1 MSWRWHEV
9 VVQSDDQTN
18 RCKILERG
26 VDVVRSSVDNMQ
38 HDTHEV
44 RDAQGTRPG
53 ALVIGASSGMGAAL
67 ARRLVTRGYRVALV
81 ARQRDRLDALCAD
94 LNASTASQTGVGGT
108 TVATAYAC
116 DVTTTADA
124 PALFARIA
132 QDVAPLRLIIY
143 AAGAMPRVTTG
154 QSFDDERAMVE
165 VNVVGALRWLGLAA
179 DYFER
184 QGHGTLV
191 GISSVAGDRGRPG
204 NGAYMASKAAL
215 STYLDALRYRLRP
228 RGVHVITA
236 KPGYVATEMTAGL
249 KLPKPLTISADRA
262 AADILRAVE
271 KRRAVAYVPG
281 YWGLIMRLIRALPSG
296 VVARIPS

>member
-1 MSWRWHEV
+1 M
-9 VVQSDDQTN
+9 
-18 RCKILERG
+18 
-26 VDVVRSSVDNMQ
+26 VRSSVDSMQ
-38 HDTHEV
+38 QDTHAV
-44 RDAQGTRPG
+44 REAQDSRPG

-67 ARRLVTRGYRVALV
+67 AQRLVARGYRVALV

-94 LNASTASQTGVGGT
+94 LNASPASQAGEPNGRI
-108 TVATAYAC
+108 VAAAYAC
-116 DVTTTADA
+116 DVTAAAEA
-124 PALFARIA
+124 PALFSRIV
-132 QDVAPLRLIIY
+132 QDVAPLRLVIY
-143 AAGAMPRVTTG
+143 AAGIMPRVMTG
-154 QSFDDERAMVE
+154 QSFDEERAMVE

-184 QGHGTLV
+184 EGQGTLV

-228 RGVHVITA
+228 RGVQVVTA

-249 KLPKPLTISADRA
+249 KLPKPLTISADKA

-271 KRRAVAYVPG
+271 QKRAVAYVPG
-281 YWGLIMRLIRALPSG
+281 YWGLIMRLVRALPRG
-296 VVARIPS
+296 VVARMPS